1 MKNFL
6 NLKSFLLAV
15 LATLAVNVMASNKT
29 NEEPT
34 ICQQWEVEDIATFF
48 NNDNTQME
56 IYSGVVI
63 DLTDAGTFRF
73 YYKAKDDDKWYMVGN
88 GQAVI
93 DETTITL
100 GDTVYE
106 YTLSENK
113 LTLSSNNVSF
123 SLRATSGI
131 SAEP

>member
-1 MKNFL
+1 
-6 NLKSFLLAV
+6 
-15 LATLAVNVMASNKT
+15 
-29 NEEPT
+29 
-34 ICQQWEVEDIATFF
+34 
-48 NNDNTQME
+48 ME